1 VLIDN
6 VDRPVDSGSLCAVLT
21 SASYSE
27 RLLGANQR
35 ITVPSTVTWF
45 LTGNHLEF
53 VGDLTSRVMVSTL
66 DPECERPEARE
77 FNRDLLEYVKANR
90 GELLAAALTIPL
102 AYLVAGRPAL
112 PDARSRFATWDDFV
126 RRPLIW
132 LDRPDPMLTQEDVRE
147 NDSVRE
153 SLIGVH
159 RAWQQIFGN
168 NLGTV
173 AEAIKAAD
181 GVGQSARP
189 ELLEAFLTVAGNKD
203 RTINSRRLG
212 KYLARCVR
220 TVENG
225 LKLVK
230 GLPDPDTHNQRY
242 HLVEIQSKYRSQ

>member
-1 VLIDN
+1 
-6 VDRPVDSGSLCAVLT
+6 
-21 SASYSE
+21 
-27 RLLGANQR
+27 
-35 ITVPSTVTWF
+35 
-45 LTGNHLEF
+45 
-53 VGDLTSRVMVSTL
+53 
-66 DPECERPEARE
+66 
-77 FNRDLLEYVKANR
+77 
-90 GELLAAALTIPL
+90 
-102 AYLVAGRPAL
+102 
-112 PDARSRFATWDDFV
+112 
-126 RRPLIW
+126 
-132 LDRPDPMLTQEDVRE
+132 MLTQEDVRE

-159 RAWQQIFGN
+159 RAWQEIFGN

-189 ELLEAFLTVAGNKD
+189 ELLEALLTVAGNKD

-230 GLPDPDTHNQRY
+230 GTPDPDSHNQRY